1 MKKKIKLLV
10 TIISLCLTVSLFT
23 FSVYAV
29 TQVNYRVSGNV
40 TYKIKDV
47 LATITLYI
55 SKANTHSVFNGEDAK
70 RLQYRNPEMIDEYCT
85 YKNNQIDPNKEYRPS
100 KGIFIDLD
108 ESSAWRVTIEIETI
122 NNELN
127 IEASRDFGISTDA
140 SYGLFVTEGEE
151 VIYKNAYTEYYY
163 YIYLKDSTKSI
174 SNSTFNISL
183 TLSLAS

>member
-55 SKANTHSVFNGEDAK
+55 SKANTHRVFNSETAK
-70 RLQYRNPEMIDEYCT
+70 RLQYINTEMIDEYCT
-85 YKNNQIDPNKEYRPS
+85 YKNNQIDPNKEYSPS
-100 KGIFIDLD
+100 KLFIDLN
-108 ESSAWRVTIEIETI
+108 ESSAWRVMIKIETI

-140 SYGLFVTEGEE
+140 SYGLFVTKGEE
-151 VIYKNAYTEYYY
+151 IIYKNAYTDYYY

-174 SNSTFNISL
+174 PNSTFNISL
-183 TLSLAS
+183 TLSLTS

>member
-23 FSVYAV
+23 FIVYAV

-55 SKANTHSVFNGEDAK
+55 SKANTHRVFNSETAK
-70 RLQYRNPEMIDEYCT
+70 RQQYRNTVMIDEYCT
-85 YKNNQIDPNKEYRPS
+85 YKNNQIDPNKEYSPS
-100 KGIFIDLD
+100 KLFIDLN
-108 ESSAWRVTIEIETI
+108 ESSAWRVTIKIETI

-127 IEASRDFGISTDA
+127 IENTSKNYGLSSDA
-140 SYGLFVTEGEE
+140 SYGISVTEGEE
-151 VIYKNAYTEYYY
+151 IIYKNAYTEYYY

-174 SNSTFNISL
+174 PNSTFNISL
-183 TLSLAS
+183 ILSLTS